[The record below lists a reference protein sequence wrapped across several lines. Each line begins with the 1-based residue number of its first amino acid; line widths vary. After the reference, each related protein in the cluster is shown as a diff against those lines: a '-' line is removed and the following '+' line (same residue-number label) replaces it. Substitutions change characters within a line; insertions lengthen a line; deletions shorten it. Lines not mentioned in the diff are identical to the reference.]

1 MLSPCHQEQD
11 KFDDDVACLEEESV
25 SDSKNPLAMHVNTPS
40 NSFEGSLRNATRALK
55 NLAASRAQENG
66 GQMSIPKGLFRDAKG
81 LVVVTVAKCGVFFTG
96 KMGTGFV
103 VARLSDGSW
112 SAPSAVSLTGIGW
125 GLQVG
130 VELLDILLI
139 LTTEAAVEA
148 FCSKTQVSVGSELG
162 VSIGAIG
169 RGVGTDIHGGEHGA
183 SAAISFS
190 QSKGLFLGLSL
201 EASVIQTR
209 KKINR
214 SFYGQDVKPSVLL
227 SGAFPRPVGAAKFY
241 QSLAE
246 LMDCCRSRNRTAVPL
261 SLADDGEY
269 GLKEGGEEEEGNKM
283 TRGKTAVHWERR
295 REEGGRCEREEKKFE
310 VDEDVDEIGH
320 EGQTNKLTNTSIY
333 EDIRF

>member
-1 MLSPCHQEQD
+1 
-11 KFDDDVACLEEESV
+11 
-25 SDSKNPLAMHVNTPS
+25 
-40 NSFEGSLRNATRALK
+40 
-55 NLAASRAQENG
+55 
-66 GQMSIPKGLFRDAKG
+66 MSIPKGLFRDAKG